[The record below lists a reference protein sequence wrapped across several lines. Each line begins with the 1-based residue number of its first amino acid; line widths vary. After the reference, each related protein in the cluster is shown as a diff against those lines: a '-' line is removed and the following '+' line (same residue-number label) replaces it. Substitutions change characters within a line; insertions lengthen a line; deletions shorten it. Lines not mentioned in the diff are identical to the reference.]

1 LTSLT
6 ATNITG
12 NINVAQG
19 GTGATTLTSGQLL
32 VGNGTA
38 ALIQSANLTWNN
50 SNSRLGI
57 GTTDPLS
64 LLDINTTNY
73 TGALLTLDAGIIN
86 ATTQMARSIG
96 KPLMKIGKTS
106 FSTTAGDYYGI
117 GFGYS
122 PTSADYNCAEIGTI
136 ITSKTGAETGD
147 IVFSTRPDTTNVA
160 ATERMRIN
168 SSGNVGIGT
177 TDPATYKLN
186 VNGTINATDYKINGV
201 ALNIGS
207 LSQGMTVQTKH
218 LTYTQMDV
226 KDNTGWEAINDNI
239 STGFVIAITPSST
252 SSKILVNMIAH
263 IGIDYPT
270 SDSRWW
276 GIKLYRKIGVG
287 GAWTEITGA
296 NGTETGAAAST
307 TGTSVWVSHNMG
319 MEGGIAAYFVTNVT
333 GTYLDAPNTTS
344 IVYYTAY
351 WNHRIG
357 DNSSPSGFIYLNRA
371 YRQFDDAYRPAPSS
385 SWTATE
391 IWDLGTPYTPPVTD
405 TTINIASSS
414 VAIGTTPNVNYKL
427 NLNQG
432 TSGATGATC
441 FPLKISAGA
450 FSNTGN
456 GTATLFGL
464 GTENNI
470 TTKCAIGHCRTSTND
485 IGSIVFLC
493 NNSADATNTS
503 MTDERMRIASNG
515 YVGIGTTNPLNILQ
529 LGGGGRLR
537 IANSNSDYTM
547 IGSDDTDGTNNTCIV
562 LSGSNR
568 TSYNGNID
576 YVAKTTGNHIFYTTA
591 SSTERMRIGN
601 NGNVSIGTT
610 DTATYKLNVN
620 GAIYVAGQ
628 INLPTTIDCGI
639 IWNGDAALGRASLVG
654 NYSNSAAVGDI
665 ILRSSAANKLILQ
678 SGSGPGAIV
687 IASTNNVGI
696 GKTNPGTTLDVVGTV
711 TATLFS
717 GSGAS
722 LTNLSAANITGTLP
736 VSNGGTG
743 CTSLNTAFFDTSGG
757 ILSLKSGSSQ
767 WTTLN
772 NNIYFNTANVGIG
785 ITNPNYKLHVDDGI
799 LFVGDSIYLNN
810 SSSNIANNYYLLFD
824 NTYNATMGFG
834 IAANKIRLMNDTSNN
849 ILAGFGMENNSVA
862 YHSGSLGSH
871 TFYSGTSSSNYGT
884 GRFQIDQSGNITC
897 TGDFAA
903 FTSISDKRLK
913 TNIIKLDSSIDII
926 KKLNP
931 VKFNWKYNDFILENK
946 QGTEDVGFIAQEI
959 EQIIPLAAG
968 EYKVINSEETY
979 KNIKYERI
987 IPYIVKSM
995 QELLDKVDRLEQE
1008 IQYLKQS

>member
-1 LTSLT
+1 VSPNQW
-6 ATNITG
+6 A
-12 NINVAQG
+12 
-19 GTGATTLTSGQLL
+19 
-32 VGNGTA
+32 NGTSNK
-38 ALIQSANLTWNN
+38 IYYNTANI
-50 SNSRLGI
+50 GI

-64 LLDINTTNY
+64 LLDINATSY
-73 TGALLTLDAGIIN
+73 TGALLTLDAGVIN
-86 ATTQMARSIG
+86 ATSQMARSIG

-106 FSTTAGDYYGI
+106 YSTTAGDYYGI

-136 ITSKTGAETGD
+136 ITSVAGKETGD

-160 ATERMRIN
+160 ATERMRI
-168 SSGNVGIGT
+168 SSGGNVAINS
-177 TDPATYKLN
+177 TDTATYKLN
-186 VNGTINATDYKINGV
+186 VSGSINASDYKINGL
-201 ALNIGS
+201 ALNIGY

-239 STGFVIAITPSST
+239 STGFVIAITPSSI
-252 SSKILVNMIAH
+252 SSKILVNMVAH
-263 IGIDYPT
+263 IGCNT
-270 SDSRWW
+270 LSAVNDSRWW
-276 GIKLYRKIGVG
+276 GIKLYRKIGIGTWSEV
-287 GAWTEITGA
+287 TGA
-296 NGTETGAAAST
+296 NGTETGASAAT
-307 TGTSVWVSHNMG
+307 AGTPVWISHNVG
-319 MEGGIAAYFVTNVT
+319 MIDSVNSYLLMNIT
-333 GTYLDAPNTTS
+333 GAYLDTPNTTS
-344 IVYYTAY
+344 TVYYTAY
-351 WNHRIG
+351 WNQRIG
-357 DNSSPSGFIYLNRA
+357 DNPSVSGNIFINRSSM
-371 YRQFDDAYRPAPSS
+371 QEDAYRPAPSS

-391 IWDLGTPYTPPVTD
+391 IWDLGTPYTPPIGD
-405 TTINIASSS
+405 TTITIASST

-441 FPLKISAGA
+441 FPLRISAGA

-470 TTKCAIGHCRTSTND
+470 TTKCAIGHCRTNTND

-529 LGGGGRLR
+529 VGSGGRLR
-537 IANSNSDYTM
+537 ISNGNTDYSI
-547 IGSDDTDGTNNTCIV
+547 IGCDDAIDSTTTRIV
-562 LSGSNR
+562 ISGSAR
-568 TSYNGNID
+568 TGNLGNID
-576 YVAKTTGNHIFYTTA
+576 YVATSTGVHRFFTT
-591 SSTERMRIGN
+591 SSTTEQMRIGN
-601 NGNVSIGTT
+601 NGNVSIGSI
-610 DTATYKLNVN
+610 DTGTYKLNVN
-620 GAIYVAGQ
+620 GTVYVAGQ
-628 INLPTTIDCGI
+628 INLPTAIDCGI
-639 IWNGDAALGRASLVG
+639 IWGGDAALGRASLVG

-678 SGSGPGAIV
+678 SGTGAGAIV
-687 IASTNNVGI
+687 IASTNYVGI
-696 GKTNPGTTLDVVGTV
+696 GKTNPGTALDVVGTV
-711 TATLFS
+711 TATTFS
-717 GSGAS
+717 GS
-722 LTNLSAANITGTLP
+722 LSATNITGTLP
-736 VSNGGTG
+736 ASNGGTG
-743 CTSLNTAFFDTSGG
+743 CTSLSTTFFDTTGG
-757 ILSLKSGSSQ
+757 VLSLKSGSSQ

-799 LFVGDSIYLNN
+799 VFVGDSMFLNN
-810 SSSNIANNYYLLFD
+810 LSSNIANNYYLLFD
-824 NTYNATMGFG
+824 NTYNGTTGSG
-834 IAANKIRLMNDTSNN
+834 VAANKIRLMNDTSNN
-849 ILAGFGMENNSVA
+849 ILAGFGMENNSVT
-862 YHSGSLGSH
+862 YHSGTSGSH
-871 TFYSGTSSSNYGT
+871 TFYSGTSNSNYGT

-903 FTSISDKRLK
+903 FTSISDQRLK
-913 TNIIKLDSSIDII
+913 TNINKLDSSIDII

-931 VKFNWKYNDFILENK
+931 VKFNWKYNDFIIENK

-959 EQIIPLAAG
+959 EEVIPLAAG

-987 IPYIVKSM
+987 IPYLVKSI